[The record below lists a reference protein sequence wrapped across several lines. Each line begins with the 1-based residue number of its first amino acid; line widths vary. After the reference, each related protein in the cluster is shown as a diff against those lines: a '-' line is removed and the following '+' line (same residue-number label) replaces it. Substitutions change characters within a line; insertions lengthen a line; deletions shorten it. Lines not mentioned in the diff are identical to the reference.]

1 MRLKESGLSAFDQ
14 LAKDLADA
22 MGISPSASATLSKL
36 QQGISS
42 ITETQASAIE
52 ALLNSMRFFLARQ
65 STDVSA
71 IRAIMEA
78 AGNITDSTGGS
89 TLEELRSQTSLL
101 RDIRTILQGV
111 IKSSGHP
118 KFGAG
123 IKVFID

>member
-1 MRLKESGLSAFDQ
+1 
-14 LAKDLADA
+14 
-22 MGISPSASATLSKL
+22 
-36 QQGISS
+36 
-42 ITETQASAIE
+42 
-52 ALLNSMRFFLARQ
+52 MRFFLARQ

-89 TLEELRSQTSLL
+89 TLEELRSQTNLL